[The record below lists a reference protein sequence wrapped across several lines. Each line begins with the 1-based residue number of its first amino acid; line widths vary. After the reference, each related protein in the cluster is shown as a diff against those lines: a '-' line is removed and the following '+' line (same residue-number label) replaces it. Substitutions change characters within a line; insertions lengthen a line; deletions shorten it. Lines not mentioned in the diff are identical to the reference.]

1 MTQKNIAEQI
11 LELASEQRLEIIIQ
25 LSKQKTRLTEMAQIV
40 DATKPEIHRNFER
53 MTKSGII
60 QKDNQGYYSLTTIGK
75 ALSSQIPLIEF
86 ISKNKT
92 ALQIHHMD
100 GMPEKFIQRLGALNE
115 SQNIKG
121 MVKVLDVWKQI
132 YQNSDSF
139 IYDILNEIPY
149 SSDFVEPLLA
159 RVGKGI
165 HVKSI
170 FSHNV
175 IASKERKKIYV
186 QKFRKLISEGKI
198 ERKMK
203 VQIPALLVM
212 NEKEACLI
220 LQNSNNEYDLGF
232 ALYSQDKAF
241 VEWCLDYF
249 LDSWNKSGEFLE
261 SSFNDN

>member
-1 MTQKNIAEQI
+1 MAQNIAEQI

-25 LSKQKTRLTEMAQIV
+25 LSKQKTKLTEMAKIV

-60 QKDNQGYYSLTTIGK
+60 QKDNKGYHSLTTIGK

-86 ISKNKT
+86 ISKNK
-92 ALQIHHMD
+92 AVLQTHHMD

-115 SQNIKG
+115 SQNITG
-121 MVKVLDVWKQI
+121 MVKVLDIWKQI

-139 IYDILNEIPY
+139 IYNVLNEIPY

-159 RVGKGI
+159 KIGKGI

-170 FSHNV
+170 FSSNV
-175 IASKERKKIYV
+175 IASKERKNIYA

-212 NEKEACLI
+212 NEKEACLM
-220 LQNSNNEYDLGF
+220 LQNSNEYDLGF

-249 LDSWNKSGEFLE
+249 LDSWNKSDEFLE
-261 SSFNDN
+261 SSFNDS